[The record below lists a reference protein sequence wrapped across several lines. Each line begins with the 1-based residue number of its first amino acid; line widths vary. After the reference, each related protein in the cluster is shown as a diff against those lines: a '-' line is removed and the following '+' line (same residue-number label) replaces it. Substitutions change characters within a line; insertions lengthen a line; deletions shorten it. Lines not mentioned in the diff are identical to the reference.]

1 MARREFVVAAAI
13 LLDAQGRVLL
23 VGNDW
28 QGHGNVRYTLPG
40 GVVERYESTLEAL
53 GREVSEETGLYLTRI
68 EHLAYAVHVEDR
80 RRNDRAISFAFLAQ
94 YEGLLNPRDP
104 DGFIVE
110 AKFVPADEIE
120 QTIPIPPLREPL
132 IAYLRDR
139 TAGRFFSYGGWD
151 GRGLRVVDG
160 VRLSGQAPA
169 AGPDADE
176 PVS

>member
-28 QGHGNVRYTLPG
+28 QGHGHVRYTLPG
-40 GVVERYESTLEAL
+40 GVVERFESTLDAL
-53 GREVSEETGLYLTRI
+53 SREVVEETGLYITRI

-80 RRNDRAISFAFLAQ
+80 RRNDRAISFAFVAA

-110 AKFVPADEIE
+110 AKFVPVEEIE
-120 QTIPIPPLREPL
+120 RTIPIPPLREPL
-132 IAYLRDR
+132 AAYLRDR
-139 TAGRFFSYGGWD
+139 TPGRFYSYAGWD
-151 GRGLRVVDG
+151 GRGMRVVGGNQLVFD
-160 VRLSGQAPA
+160 A
-169 AGPDADE
+169 AAATPDADGQL
-176 PVS
+176 